1 MLGLPAPYFLC
12 IPYPIHLSSGSHS
25 GDLGLGTRKYADD
38 RIVVQLLTVLVC
50 LLPAILV
57 CGLELGLALYRCW
70 LCALAVFIVMEL
82 IFLLHYYAEGSKG
95 CVPRYFAYV
104 CIQNGKLLITMWVTI
119 HLLCFGVFPKNTK
132 KLRCHTS
139 FLYISDAS

>member
-57 CGLELGLALYRCW
+57 CGLELGLALYQVLALCSGRLYRNGTYFLNSLLRGRLQG
-70 LCALAVFIVMEL
+70 LCASLFCLCLYSEWKA
-82 IFLLHYYAEGSKG
+82 
-95 CVPRYFAYV
+95 AYHHV
-104 CIQNGKLLITMWVTI
+104 GNYSSALFWSISQEHKETTLSYLFSVYQ
-119 HLLCFGVFPKNTK
+119 
-132 KLRCHTS
+132 RC
-139 FLYISDAS
+139 